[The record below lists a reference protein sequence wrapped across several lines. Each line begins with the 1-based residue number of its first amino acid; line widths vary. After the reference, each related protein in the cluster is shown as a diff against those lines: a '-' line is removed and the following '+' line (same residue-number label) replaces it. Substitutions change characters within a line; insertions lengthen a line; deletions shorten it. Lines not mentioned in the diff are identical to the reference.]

1 MSEFE
6 FEFPETLPNEHLNFI
21 EETCIY
27 WIPTFKIKKNYSKE
41 ERIAKYR
48 QIVNRDIKNE
58 IFEILKGLTLKEF
71 NEVVRRLQNQVN
83 NNTKIS

>member
-1 MSEFE
+1 MSDFE

-58 IFEILKGLTLKEF
+58 IGENEDILNATTNALDFYEKMITE
-71 NEVVRRLQNQVN
+71 
-83 NNTKIS
+83 